1 MNKLF
6 LLLTTFI
13 FCQSS
18 FALHFEIRGKKQVVS
33 FASDIKPLLPR
44 TLGDITIDVLDKNA
58 IAYEGSSEGL
68 SSLMGLGNDMEVLS
82 DQEMKAYGWCFSLD
96 GQVLDT
102 MSNETLVIDQQSSIV
117 WFYAFAHFKDGHWI
131 KQCSPSL

>member
-1 MNKLF
+1 MMKLF
-6 LLLTTFI
+6 VLLTTLI
-13 FCQSS
+13 FCSSS

-33 FASDIKPLLPR
+33 FAYDFKPLLPR
-44 TLGDITIDVLDKNA
+44 TLGDLTIDVLERNK

-82 DQEMKAYGWCFSLD
+82 DQELKAYGWCFSLD
-96 GQVLDT
+96 GAVLET

-131 KQCSPSL
+131 KQCSPSI

>member
-1 MNKLF
+1 MMKLF
-6 LLLTTFI
+6 VLLTTLI
-13 FCQSS
+13 FCSSS

-33 FASDIKPLLPR
+33 FAYDFKPLLPR
-44 TLGDITIDVLDKNA
+44 TLGDLTIDVLERNK

-82 DQEMKAYGWCFSLD
+82 DQELKAYGWCFSLD
-96 GQVLDT
+96 GAVLET